1 MKLNLKHGNLPNHI
15 AIILDGNGRWAK
27 NRNLSRTEGHK
38 AGVENLEMLI
48 DQCKDLNIKY
58 ITLYVFSTENWKRPA
73 FEVNNL
79 MLLLNKY
86 LTERLDDLMQK
97 NIRLNVI
104 GDVSK
109 LPKKTM
115 KLIAFVINETKNNSK
130 MVLTLAINYG
140 ARNEILR
147 AVKNLA
153 EDAKNSKL
161 DIDDI
166 DEKLFSKYLYTY
178 DIPDPDLLI
187 RTSGEYRLSN
197 FLLWQCAYTEF
208 WYTDV
213 FWPDFKKSDL
223 YDALESFKKRKRRFG
238 KVDDG
243 N

>member
-1 MKLNLKHGNLPNHI
+1 MNLKQKGLPNHI

-27 NRNLSRTEGHK
+27 KRNLSRTDGHK
-38 AGVENLEMLI
+38 AGVDNLETLI

-73 FEVNNL
+73 FEVSNL

-86 LTERLDDLMQK
+86 LTEKIDDLMNK
-97 NIRLNVI
+97 NIKLNII
-104 GDVSK
+104 GDISG
-109 LPKKTM
+109 LPNKTR
-115 KLIAFVINETKNNSK
+115 KLIVSAVDKTKNNFK
-130 MVLTLAINYG
+130 LILTLAINYG
-140 ARNEILR
+140 GRNEILR

-153 EDAKNSKL
+153 NDVKNLKL
-161 DIDDI
+161 NIDDI
-166 DEKLFSKYLYTY
+166 DERLFSDYLYTY

-213 FWPDFKKSDL
+213 FWPDFGKTDL
-223 YDALESFKKRKRRFG
+223 YNALESFKKRKRRFG
-238 KVDDG
+238 KVEDD

>member
-1 MKLNLKHGNLPNHI
+1 MESKVKVPKHI

-27 NRNLSRTEGHK
+27 QRELSRTEGHK

-48 DQCKDLNIKY
+48 EECRDLNVRY
-58 ITLYVFSTENWKRPA
+58 LTLYVFSTENWKRPS

-86 LTERLDDLMQK
+86 LTDKLDELIKED
-97 NIRLNVI
+97 IRLNVI
-104 GDVSK
+104 GDITKLPNKTKGLINNAVEKTKDNSK
-109 LPKKTM
+109 L
-115 KLIAFVINETKNNSK
+115 
-130 MVLTLAINYG
+130 VLTLAINYG
-140 ARNEILR
+140 ARNEIIK
-147 AVKNLA
+147 AVRDIIG
-153 EDAKNSKL
+153 DAFYNK
-161 DIDDI
+161 IDVRNI
-166 DEKLFSKYLYTY
+166 DEELFSQYLYTH

-213 FWPDFKKSDL
+213 LWPDFSKEDL
-223 YDALESFKKRKRRFG
+223 YEALENFSKRKRRFG

>member
-1 MKLNLKHGNLPNHI
+1 MNLKQGNFPNHI

-38 AGVENLEMLI
+38 AGVENLEMLLE
-48 DQCKDLNIKY
+48 QCKNLNIKY

-86 LTERLDDLMQK
+86 LTEKLDYLMQK

-109 LPKKTM
+109 LPNRTR
-115 KLIAFVINETKNNSK
+115 KLLAFVIDETKNNSK

-140 ARNEILR
+140 ARSEILN
-147 AVKNLA
+147 AVKNLVK
-153 EDAKNSKL
+153 DTKNLKL
-161 DIDDI
+161 AIEDI
-166 DEKLFSKYLYTY
+166 DEKLFSKYLYTH

-238 KVDDG
+238 KVDNG

>member
-1 MKLNLKHGNLPNHI
+1 MNLKQGNLPNHI

-38 AGVENLEMLI
+38 AGVENLEMLLE
-48 DQCKDLNIKY
+48 QCKNLNIKY

-86 LTERLDDLMQK
+86 LTEKLDYLMQE

-109 LPKKTM
+109 LPNRTR
-115 KLIAFVINETKNNSK
+115 KLLAFVIDETKNNSK

-140 ARNEILR
+140 ARSEILN
-147 AVKNLA
+147 AVKNLVK
-153 EDAKNSKL
+153 DTKNLKL
-161 DIDDI
+161 AIEDI
-166 DEKLFSKYLYTY
+166 DEKLFSKYLYTH

-238 KVDDG
+238 KVDNG

>member
-38 AGVENLEMLI
+38 AGVKNLEMLI

>member
-243 N
+243 Y